1 MRTGRESEKERG
13 LGRYENWKRK
23 FFSYIYSLRGKA
35 TEERER
41 RGKMTL
47 NLTISVRNGDH
58 DLIDG
63 Y

>member
-1 MRTGRESEKERG
+1 MKIGKE
-13 LGRYENWKRK
+13 NS
-23 FFSYIYSLRGKA
+23 FPIYSLRGKA